1 VNTYSLTYW
10 APGTTGVSVMSV
22 NAHEFAFTETHVIF
36 LNGSKMVIMA
46 VPLTLQPIV
55 RYAGPTTGAA

>member
-1 VNTYSLTYW
+1 MNTYSLTYW
-10 APGTTGVSVMSV
+10 APGTTGASVMTV

-36 LNGSKMVIMA
+36 LNGSKMVILA

-55 RYAGPTTGAA
+55 RYAGPVASAA